1 MQPSQQTDRRV
12 CHSEPRRVCR
22 RGAGMGRSASA
33 PASATGG
40 ALEARHTRLPSDDRY
55 ELWAFPPP
63 SGQDYDQIGP
73 DAAAVVPRRLS

>member
-40 ALEARHTRLPSDDRY
+40 ALEARRTRPPSDDRY
-55 ELWAFPPP
+55 ELWAFSPLHQ
-63 SGQDYDQIGP
+63 GKIMTKLGLMLQQWCRVD
-73 DAAAVVPRRLS
+73 